1 MRETSLAH
9 QKDQERPTVGR
20 NPAITT
26 WHVWNPV
33 NNGDIHHTNW
43 LAGFLNHQQ
52 QDYVKILLEPLS
64 LLVLE
69 GPSRL
74 NFTHA
79 IRQSSLGIDFFQFH
93 AVFLL
98 SVSVMESWSLGY
110 DATLGRSLEEHS
122 LRQWPW
128 KFQVFKSGPTY
139 LGEIMMWS
147 FAWWPHLCIS
157 GQEVGGRYNNE
168 LWFHIHNMLI
178 L

>member
-93 AVFLL
+93 AVFSFKRECHGKLKFG
-98 SVSVMESWSLGY
+98 VWRY
-110 DATLGRSLEEHS
+110 TRPKPRRTLFEAMTLKISS
-122 LRQWPW
+122 
-128 KFQVFKSGPTY
+128 FQVGVQHIWGKLWCEVLHDDHTFVYQVRK
-139 LGEIMMWS
+139 L
-147 FAWWPHLCIS
+147 
-157 GQEVGGRYNNE
+157 EVGIIMSYDSI
-168 LWFHIHNMLI
+168 FTTC
-178 L
+178 